1 MILGYQLCDIVT
13 LTSMIK
19 KKVFSE
25 LVEREKGNSGTVSAL
40 MIFMNLMNDHM
51 EVLRRHGINPTLN
64 KEMANR
70 YCESIIE
77 SWEARKTSRQSEN
90 MKKKLAVCTKFHS
103 TARAWY
109 GAKNVIGGNSLYHL
123 LFIYYITY
131 LNYHTSNEDY
141 NLAGGVASIDKSA
154 KNGKTPRKCLN
165 MSNCGNAMDIG
176 AFALPKSTKSDGILS
191 WTEFCMILLNPLM
204 SLGNNDEKANE
215 DKKNIEN
222 MIKGGSLKEID
233 VCMELSNNN
242 KQDGEP
248 VTKKRTEPTATIDGV
263 VRGGGNASLTVLSD
277 SSKSLEDCQKEATEK
292 MAKLFRNR
300 GTPRKKR
307 GYTKKKGK
315 ANPTDKEE
323 DGVTKK
329 QGETKSKDKE
339 ENNDKDDSKQE
350 ENKKGSRDE
359 KHRVKTRNMT
369 KHEQLKKNKTGTDP
383 MDQSTENT
391 TAIVESKAVTSKRK
405 SPMKNL
411 SPNKKKKAFNL
422 VSPDLHQKKQ
432 EHVLE
437 NAGIVCGLW
446 DFKEI
451 EKISVECKQLND
463 LCNLHE
469 EYKSL
474 SMGDFVLHK
483 DKYLVFKILNKVDV
497 IIINALLKETIF
509 DSPTLRGLNPTKN
522 EEIMKTFQ
530 LSQKYMSSRVYLF
543 NQLVLQKEDIKLMM
557 TEVNGS
563 NGYILMEWIGN
574 DDNNKNETNV
584 DESAMD
590 IDKGDDERHV
600 ATLNDAFMDLA
611 DLVNNEVQDTNEDS
625 SDGEVEDNGKDDDE
639 EYKQDDE

>member
-25 LVEREKGNSGTVSAL
+25 LAEREKGNSGTVSAF

-77 SWEARKTSRQSEN
+77 NWEARKTSRQSEN

-154 KNGKTPRKCLN
+154 KNGKTPRKCLT
-165 MSNCGNAMDIG
+165 MSNCGNAMVIG

-222 MIKGGSLKEID
+222 MIKDGSLKEID

-242 KQDGEP
+242 KQDDEP
-248 VTKKRTEPTATIDGV
+248 VTKKQTEPTATIGGV
-263 VRGGGNASLTVLSD
+263 VRGGDNGSFTVLSD

-307 GYTKKKGK
+307 GNTKKQDK
-315 ANPTDKEE
+315 AEPTDKEE
-323 DGVTKK
+323 DSDTKK
-329 QGETKSKDKE
+329 QDKTKSTGSNNVNENSKQQENEKE
-339 ENNDKDDSKQE
+339 EMKRLQ
-350 ENKKGSRDE
+350 
-359 KHRVKTRNMT
+359 VKTRQMT
-369 KHEQLKKNKTGTDP
+369 KEDELKKNKNDTDP
-383 MDQSTENT
+383 TNPSTENVT
-391 TAIVESKAVTSKRK
+391 TIVEPKAVSSKRK
-405 SPMKNL
+405 LPMKNM
-411 SPNKKKKAFNL
+411 SPNKKKKAFNF

-437 NAGIVCGLW
+437 NAGILVGLW
-446 DFKEI
+446 DLKDTND
-451 EKISVECKQLND
+451 ISVECKQLND

-469 EYKSL
+469 EYESISL
-474 SMGDFVLHK
+474 GDVVLHK
-483 DKYLVFKILNKVDV
+483 DKYLVYKILNKVDV
-497 IIINALLKETIF
+497 VIINALLKETIF
-509 DSPTLRGLNPTKN
+509 DTPTSRGLNPTKK

-530 LSQKYMSSRVYLF
+530 LSHKFISSRVHLF
-543 NQLVLQKEDIKLMM
+543 NQLVFQQEDIKLMM

-563 NGYILMEWIGN
+563 NGYILMESIG
-574 DDNNKNETNV
+574 DDDMNKNENNL

-590 IDKGDDERHV
+590 IEKGDDDKYV
-600 ATLNDAFMDLA
+600 ATLNDAFMDYA
-611 DLVNNEVQDTNEDS
+611 DLTNNEVKDTNEDS
-625 SDGEVEDNGKDDDE
+625 SDGEPEDYGKDEDEDYKEDE
-639 EYKQDDE
+639 E

>member
-1 MILGYQLCDIVT
+1 MIPGYQLCDIVT

-25 LVEREKGNSGTVSAL
+25 LAEREKGNSGTVSAF

-77 SWEARKTSRQSEN
+77 SWEATKTSRQSEN

-109 GAKNVIGGNSLYHL
+109 GVKNVIGGNSLYHL

-141 NLAGGVASIDKSA
+141 NLAGGAASIDKSA
-154 KNGKTPRKCLN
+154 KSGKTPRKCLN
-165 MSNCGNAMDIG
+165 MSNCGNAMTIG
-176 AFALPKSTKSDGILS
+176 AFALPKSSKSDGILS

-222 MIKGGSLKEID
+222 MIKDGSLKEID

-242 KQDGEP
+242 KQDDEP
-248 VTKKRTEPTATIDGV
+248 VTKKQTEPTATTIGAV
-263 VRGGGNASLTVLSD
+263 VMGGDNGGLTVQSD

-307 GYTKKKGK
+307 GNTKKQDK
-315 ANPTDKEE
+315 AEPTDKEQ
-323 DGVTKK
+323 DSDTKK
-329 QGETKSKDKE
+329 QEKTKSTGSNNVNNNSKQQENEKE
-339 ENNDKDDSKQE
+339 EMKRLQ
-350 ENKKGSRDE
+350 
-359 KHRVKTRNMT
+359 VKTRQMT
-369 KHEQLKKNKTGTDP
+369 KEDELKKNKNGTDP
-383 MDQSTENT
+383 TNPSTENVT
-391 TAIVESKAVTSKRK
+391 TIVEPKAVSSKRK
-405 SPMKNL
+405 LPMKIM
-411 SPNKKKKAFNL
+411 SPNKKKKAFNF

-437 NAGIVCGLW
+437 NAGILVGLW
-446 DFKEI
+446 DLKDTND
-451 EKISVECKQLND
+451 ISVECKQLNE

-469 EYKSL
+469 EYESL
-474 SMGDFVLHK
+474 SLGDFVLHK
-483 DKYLVFKILNKVDV
+483 DKYLVYKIQNKVDV
-497 IIINALLKETIF
+497 VIINALLKETIF
-509 DSPTLRGLNPTKN
+509 DTPTSRGLNPTKK

-530 LSQKYMSSRVYLF
+530 LSHKFISSRVHLF
-543 NQLVLQKEDIKLMM
+543 NQLVFQQEDIKLMV

-563 NGYILMEWIGN
+563 NGYILMESIG
-574 DDNNKNETNV
+574 DDDINKNENNL

-590 IDKGDDERHV
+590 IEKGDDDKYV
-600 ATLNDAFMDLA
+600 ATLNDAFKDYA
-611 DLVNNEVQDTNEDS
+611 DLTNNEVKDTNEDS
-625 SDGEVEDNGKDDDE
+625 SDGEPEDYGKDEDEDYKEDE
-639 EYKQDDE
+639 E

>member
-25 LVEREKGNSGTVSAL
+25 LAEREKGNSGTVSAF

-77 SWEARKTSRQSEN
+77 NWEARKTSRQSEN

-141 NLAGGVASIDKSA
+141 NLAGGAASIDKSA
-154 KNGKTPRKCLN
+154 KSGKTPRKCLN
-165 MSNCGNAMDIG
+165 MSNCGNAMTIG
-176 AFALPKSTKSDGILS
+176 AFALPKSSKSDGILS
-191 WTEFCMILLNPLM
+191 WTEFCMFLLNPLM

-222 MIKGGSLKEID
+222 MIKDGSLKEID

-242 KQDGEP
+242 KQDDEP
-248 VTKKRTEPTATIDGV
+248 VTKKQTEPTATIGGV
-263 VRGGGNASLTVLSD
+263 VRGGDNGSFTVLSD

-292 MAKLFRNR
+292 MAELFRNR

-307 GYTKKKGK
+307 GNTKKQDK
-315 ANPTDKEE
+315 AEPTDKEE
-323 DGVTKK
+323 DSDTKK
-329 QGETKSKDKE
+329 QDKTKSTGSNNVNENSKQQENEKE
-339 ENNDKDDSKQE
+339 EMKRLQ
-350 ENKKGSRDE
+350 
-359 KHRVKTRNMT
+359 VKTRQMT
-369 KHEQLKKNKTGTDP
+369 KEDELKKNKNDTDP
-383 MDQSTENT
+383 TNPSTENVT
-391 TAIVESKAVTSKRK
+391 TIVEPKAVSSKRK
-405 SPMKNL
+405 LPMKNM
-411 SPNKKKKAFNL
+411 SPNKKKKAFNF

-437 NAGIVCGLW
+437 NAGILVGLW
-446 DFKEI
+446 DLKDTND
-451 EKISVECKQLND
+451 ISVECKQLND

-469 EYKSL
+469 EYESISL
-474 SMGDFVLHK
+474 GDVVLHK
-483 DKYLVFKILNKVDV
+483 DKYLVYKILNKVDV
-497 IIINALLKETIF
+497 VIINALLKETIF
-509 DSPTLRGLNPTKN
+509 DTPTSRGLNPTKK

-530 LSQKYMSSRVYLF
+530 LSHKFISSRVHLF
-543 NQLVLQKEDIKLMM
+543 NQLVFQQEDIKLMM

-563 NGYILMEWIGN
+563 NGYILMESIG
-574 DDNNKNETNV
+574 DDDMNKNENNL

-590 IDKGDDERHV
+590 IEKGDDDKYV
-600 ATLNDAFMDLA
+600 ATLNDAFMDYA
-611 DLVNNEVQDTNEDS
+611 DLTNNEVKDTNEDS
-625 SDGEVEDNGKDDDE
+625 SDGEPEDYGKDEDEDYKEDE
-639 EYKQDDE
+639 E

>member
-25 LVEREKGNSGTVSAL
+25 LAEREKGNSGTVSAF

-64 KEMANR
+64 KEMAHK

-77 SWEARKTSRQSEN
+77 SWEARKTSRQSEK
-90 MKKKLAVCTKFHS
+90 MKKKLAVCTRFHS

-141 NLAGGVASIDKSA
+141 NLAGGAASIDKSA
-154 KNGKTPRKCLN
+154 KSGKTPRKCLN
-165 MSNCGNAMDIG
+165 MSNCGNAMTIG
-176 AFALPKSTKSDGILS
+176 AFALPKSSKSDGILS
-191 WTEFCMILLNPLM
+191 WTEYCMILLNPLM
-204 SLGNNDEKANE
+204 SLGNNDGKANE

-222 MIKGGSLKEID
+222 MIKDGSLKEID

-242 KQDGEP
+242 KQDDEP
-248 VTKKRTEPTATIDGV
+248 ITKKQTEPTATTVGG
-263 VRGGGNASLTVLSD
+263 VRGGDNGSFTVLSD

-307 GYTKKKGK
+307 GNTKKQDK
-315 ANPTDKEE
+315 AEPTDKEE
-323 DGVTKK
+323 DSVTKK
-329 QGETKSKDKE
+329 QDKTKSTGSNNVNNNSKQQENEKE
-339 ENNDKDDSKQE
+339 EMKRLQ
-350 ENKKGSRDE
+350 
-359 KHRVKTRNMT
+359 VKTRQMT
-369 KHEQLKKNKTGTDP
+369 KEDELKKNKNDTDP
-383 MDQSTENT
+383 TNPSTENVT
-391 TAIVESKAVTSKRK
+391 PTVEPKAVSSKRK
-405 SPMKNL
+405 LPMKIM
-411 SPNKKKKAFNL
+411 SPNKKKKAFNF

-437 NAGIVCGLW
+437 NAGILVGLW
-446 DFKEI
+446 DLKDTND
-451 EKISVECKQLND
+451 ISVECKQLNE
-463 LCNLHE
+463 LCNLHQ
-469 EYKSL
+469 EYASL
-474 SMGDFVLHK
+474 SLGDFVLHK
-483 DKYLVFKILNKVDV
+483 DKYLVYKIQNKVDV
-497 IIINALLKETIF
+497 VIINALLKETIF
-509 DSPTLRGLNPTKN
+509 DTPTSRGLNPTKK

-530 LSQKYMSSRVYLF
+530 LSHKFISSRVHLF
-543 NQLVLQKEDIKLMM
+543 NQLVFQQEDIKLMM

-563 NGYILMEWIGN
+563 NGYILMESIG
-574 DDNNKNETNV
+574 DDDINKNENNL

-590 IDKGDDERHV
+590 IEKGDDQKYV
-600 ATLNDAFMDLA
+600 ATLNDAFMDYA
-611 DLVNNEVQDTNEDS
+611 DLTNNEVKDTNEDS
-625 SDGEVEDNGKDDDE
+625 SDGEPEEYGKDEDEDYKEDE
-639 EYKQDDE
+639 E

>member
-25 LVEREKGNSGTVSAL
+25 LAEREKGNSGTVSAF

-77 SWEARKTSRQSEN
+77 NWEARKTSRQSEN

-141 NLAGGVASIDKSA
+141 NLAGGAASIDKSA
-154 KNGKTPRKCLN
+154 KSGKTPRKCLN
-165 MSNCGNAMDIG
+165 MSNCGNAMTIG
-176 AFALPKSTKSDGILS
+176 AFALPKSSKSDGILS
-191 WTEFCMILLNPLM
+191 WTEFCMFLLNPLM

-222 MIKGGSLKEID
+222 MIKDGSLKEID

-242 KQDGEP
+242 KQDDEP
-248 VTKKRTEPTATIDGV
+248 VTKKQTEPTATIGGV
-263 VRGGGNASLTVLSD
+263 VRGGDNGSFTVLSD

-307 GYTKKKGK
+307 GNTKKQDK
-315 ANPTDKEE
+315 AEPTDKEE
-323 DGVTKK
+323 DSDTKK
-329 QGETKSKDKE
+329 QDKTKSTGSNNVNENSKQQENEKE
-339 ENNDKDDSKQE
+339 EMKRLQ
-350 ENKKGSRDE
+350 
-359 KHRVKTRNMT
+359 VKTRQMT
-369 KHEQLKKNKTGTDP
+369 KEDELKKNKNDTDP
-383 MDQSTENT
+383 TNPSTENVT
-391 TAIVESKAVTSKRK
+391 TIVEPKAVSSKRK
-405 SPMKNL
+405 LPMKNM
-411 SPNKKKKAFNL
+411 SPNKKKKAFNF

-437 NAGIVCGLW
+437 NAGILVGLW
-446 DFKEI
+446 DLKDTND
-451 EKISVECKQLND
+451 ISVECKQLND

-469 EYKSL
+469 EYESISL
-474 SMGDFVLHK
+474 GDVVLHK
-483 DKYLVFKILNKVDV
+483 DKYLVYKILNKVDV
-497 IIINALLKETIF
+497 VIINALLKETIF
-509 DSPTLRGLNPTKN
+509 DTPTSRGLNPTKK

-530 LSQKYMSSRVYLF
+530 LSHKFISSRVHLF
-543 NQLVLQKEDIKLMM
+543 NQLVFQQEDIKLMM

-563 NGYILMEWIGN
+563 NGYILMESIGN
-574 DDNNKNETNV
+574 DDNNKNENNV

-590 IDKGDDERHV
+590 IEKGDDEKHV
-600 ATLNDAFMDLA
+600 ATLNDAIMDLA
-611 DLVNNEVQDTNEDS
+611 DLIDNRVQDTNEDS
-625 SDGEVEDNGKDDDE
+625 SDGELEDYGKDDDE
-639 EYKQDDE
+639 DYKDDEE

>member
-13 LTSMIK
+13 LTNMIK
-19 KKVFSE
+19 KKVFGE
-25 LVEREKGNSGTVSAL
+25 LAEKEKGKSGTVSAF
-40 MIFMNLMNDHM
+40 MIFMNLMNEHM

-77 SWEARKTSRQSEN
+77 NWEARKTSRQSEN

-141 NLAGGVASIDKSA
+141 NLAGGAASIDKSA
-154 KNGKTPRKCLN
+154 KSGKTPRKCLN
-165 MSNCGNAMDIG
+165 MSNCGNAMTIG
-176 AFALPKSTKSDGILS
+176 AFALPKSSKSDGILS
-191 WTEFCMILLNPLM
+191 WTEFCMFLLNPLM

-222 MIKGGSLKEID
+222 MIKDGSLKEID

-242 KQDGEP
+242 KQDDEP
-248 VTKKRTEPTATIDGV
+248 VTKKQTEPTATIGGV
-263 VRGGGNASLTVLSD
+263 VRGGDNGSFTVLSD

-307 GYTKKKGK
+307 GNTKKQDK
-315 ANPTDKEE
+315 AEPTDKEE
-323 DGVTKK
+323 DSDTKK
-329 QGETKSKDKE
+329 QDKTKSTGSNNVNENSKQQENEKE
-339 ENNDKDDSKQE
+339 EMKRLQ
-350 ENKKGSRDE
+350 
-359 KHRVKTRNMT
+359 VKTRQMT
-369 KHEQLKKNKTGTDP
+369 KEDELKKNKNDTDP
-383 MDQSTENT
+383 TNPSTENVT
-391 TAIVESKAVTSKRK
+391 TIVEPKAVSSKRK
-405 SPMKNL
+405 LPMKNM
-411 SPNKKKKAFNL
+411 SPNKKKKAFNF

-437 NAGIVCGLW
+437 NAGILVGLW
-446 DFKEI
+446 DLKDTND
-451 EKISVECKQLND
+451 ISVECKQLND

-469 EYKSL
+469 EYESISL
-474 SMGDFVLHK
+474 GDVVLHK
-483 DKYLVFKILNKVDV
+483 DKYLVYKILNKVDV
-497 IIINALLKETIF
+497 VIINALLKETIF
-509 DSPTLRGLNPTKN
+509 DTPTSRGLNPTKK

-530 LSQKYMSSRVYLF
+530 LSHKFISSRVHLF
-543 NQLVLQKEDIKLMM
+543 NQLVFQQEDIKLMM

-563 NGYILMEWIGN
+563 NGYILMESIG
-574 DDNNKNETNV
+574 DDDMNKNENNL

-590 IDKGDDERHV
+590 IEKGDDDKYV
-600 ATLNDAFMDLA
+600 ATLNDAFMDYA
-611 DLVNNEVQDTNEDS
+611 DLTNNEVKDTNEDS
-625 SDGEVEDNGKDDDE
+625 SDGEPEDYGKDEDEDYKEDE
-639 EYKQDDE
+639 E

>member
-25 LVEREKGNSGTVSAL
+25 LAEREKGNSGTVSAF

-77 SWEARKTSRQSEN
+77 NWEARKTSRQSEN

-141 NLAGGVASIDKSA
+141 NLAGGAASIDKSA
-154 KNGKTPRKCLN
+154 KSGKTPRKCLN
-165 MSNCGNAMDIG
+165 MSNCGNAMTIG
-176 AFALPKSTKSDGILS
+176 AFALPKSSKSDGILS

-222 MIKGGSLKEID
+222 MIKDGSLKEID

-242 KQDGEP
+242 KQDDEP
-248 VTKKRTEPTATIDGV
+248 VTKKQTEPTATIGGV
-263 VRGGGNASLTVLSD
+263 VRGGDNGSFTVLSD

-292 MAKLFRNR
+292 MAELFRNR

-307 GYTKKKGK
+307 GNTKKQDK
-315 ANPTDKEE
+315 AEPTDKEE
-323 DGVTKK
+323 DSDTKK
-329 QGETKSKDKE
+329 QDKTKSTGSNNVNENSKQQENEKE
-339 ENNDKDDSKQE
+339 EMKRLQ
-350 ENKKGSRDE
+350 
-359 KHRVKTRNMT
+359 VKTRQMT
-369 KHEQLKKNKTGTDP
+369 KEDELKKNKNDTDP
-383 MDQSTENT
+383 TNPSTENVT
-391 TAIVESKAVTSKRK
+391 TIVEPKAVSSKRK
-405 SPMKNL
+405 LPMKNM
-411 SPNKKKKAFNL
+411 SPNKKKKAFNF

-437 NAGIVCGLW
+437 NAGILVGLW
-446 DFKEI
+446 DLKDTND
-451 EKISVECKQLND
+451 ISVECKQLND

-469 EYKSL
+469 EYESISL
-474 SMGDFVLHK
+474 GDVVLHK
-483 DKYLVFKILNKVDV
+483 DKYLVYKILNKVDV
-497 IIINALLKETIF
+497 VIINALLKETIF
-509 DSPTLRGLNPTKN
+509 DTPTSRGLNPTKK

-530 LSQKYMSSRVYLF
+530 LSHKFISSRVHLF
-543 NQLVLQKEDIKLMM
+543 NQLVFQQEDIKLMM

-563 NGYILMEWIGN
+563 NGYILMESIG
-574 DDNNKNETNV
+574 DDDMNKNENNL

-590 IDKGDDERHV
+590 IEKGDDDKYV
-600 ATLNDAFMDLA
+600 ATLNDAFMDYA
-611 DLVNNEVQDTNEDS
+611 DLTNNEVKDTNEDS
-625 SDGEVEDNGKDDDE
+625 SDGEPEDYGKDEDEDYKEDE
-639 EYKQDDE
+639 E

>member
-25 LVEREKGNSGTVSAL
+25 LAEREKGNSGTVSAF

-77 SWEARKTSRQSEN
+77 NWEARKTSRQSEN

-141 NLAGGVASIDKSA
+141 NLAGGAASIDKSA
-154 KNGKTPRKCLN
+154 KSGKTPRKCLN
-165 MSNCGNAMDIG
+165 MSNCGNAMTIG
-176 AFALPKSTKSDGILS
+176 AFALPKSSKSDGILS
-191 WTEFCMILLNPLM
+191 WTEFCMFLLNPLM

-222 MIKGGSLKEID
+222 MIKDGSLKEID

-242 KQDGEP
+242 KQDDEP
-248 VTKKRTEPTATIDGV
+248 VTKKQTEPTATIGGV
-263 VRGGGNASLTVLSD
+263 VRGGDNGSFTVLSD

-307 GYTKKKGK
+307 GNTKKQDK
-315 ANPTDKEE
+315 AEPTDKEE
-323 DGVTKK
+323 DSDTKK
-329 QGETKSKDKE
+329 QDKTKSTGSNNVNENSKQQENEKE
-339 ENNDKDDSKQE
+339 EMKRLQ
-350 ENKKGSRDE
+350 
-359 KHRVKTRNMT
+359 VKTRQMT
-369 KHEQLKKNKTGTDP
+369 KEDELKKNKNDTDP
-383 MDQSTENT
+383 TNPSTENVT
-391 TAIVESKAVTSKRK
+391 TIVEPKAVSSKRK
-405 SPMKNL
+405 LPMKNM
-411 SPNKKKKAFNL
+411 SPNKKKKAFNF

-437 NAGIVCGLW
+437 NAGILVGLW
-446 DFKEI
+446 DLKDTND
-451 EKISVECKQLND
+451 ISVECKQLND

-469 EYKSL
+469 EYESISL
-474 SMGDFVLHK
+474 GDVVLHK
-483 DKYLVFKILNKVDV
+483 DKYLVYKILNKVDV
-497 IIINALLKETIF
+497 VIINALLKETIF
-509 DSPTLRGLNPTKN
+509 DTPTSRGLNPTKK

-530 LSQKYMSSRVYLF
+530 LSHKFISSRVHLF
-543 NQLVLQKEDIKLMM
+543 NQLVFQQEDIKLMM

-563 NGYILMEWIGN
+563 NGYILMESIG
-574 DDNNKNETNV
+574 DDDMNKNENNL

-590 IDKGDDERHV
+590 IEKGDDDKYV
-600 ATLNDAFMDLA
+600 ATLNDAFMDYA
-611 DLVNNEVQDTNEDS
+611 DLTNNEVKDTNEDS
-625 SDGEVEDNGKDDDE
+625 SDGEPEDYGKDEDEDYKEDE
-639 EYKQDDE
+639 E

>member
-25 LVEREKGNSGTVSAL
+25 LAEREKGNSGTVSAF

-64 KEMANR
+64 KEMAHK

-141 NLAGGVASIDKSA
+141 NLAGGAASIDKSA
-154 KNGKTPRKCLN
+154 KSGKTPRKCLN
-165 MSNCGNAMDIG
+165 MSNCGNAMTIG
-176 AFALPKSTKSDGILS
+176 AFALPKSSKSDGILS

-222 MIKGGSLKEID
+222 MIKDGSLKEID

-242 KQDGEP
+242 KQDDEP
-248 VTKKRTEPTATIDGV
+248 ITKKQTEPTATTVGG
-263 VRGGGNASLTVLSD
+263 VRGGDNGSFTVLSD

-307 GYTKKKGK
+307 GNTKKQDK
-315 ANPTDKEE
+315 AEPTDKEE
-323 DGVTKK
+323 DSVTKK
-329 QGETKSKDKE
+329 QDKTKSTGSNNVNNNSKQQENEKE
-339 ENNDKDDSKQE
+339 EMKRLQ
-350 ENKKGSRDE
+350 
-359 KHRVKTRNMT
+359 VKTRQMT
-369 KHEQLKKNKTGTDP
+369 KEDELKKNKNDTDP
-383 MDQSTENT
+383 TNPSTENVT
-391 TAIVESKAVTSKRK
+391 PTVEPKAVSSKRK
-405 SPMKNL
+405 LPMKIM
-411 SPNKKKKAFNL
+411 SPNKKKKAFNF

-437 NAGIVCGLW
+437 NAGILVGLW
-446 DFKEI
+446 DLKDTND
-451 EKISVECKQLND
+451 ISVECKQLNE
-463 LCNLHE
+463 LCNLHQ
-469 EYKSL
+469 EYASL
-474 SMGDFVLHK
+474 SLGDFVLHK
-483 DKYLVFKILNKVDV
+483 DKYLVYKIQNKVDV
-497 IIINALLKETIF
+497 VIINALLKETIF
-509 DSPTLRGLNPTKN
+509 DTPTSRGLNPTKK

-530 LSQKYMSSRVYLF
+530 LSHKFISSRVHLF
-543 NQLVLQKEDIKLMM
+543 NQLVFQQEDIKLMV

-563 NGYILMEWIGN
+563 NGYILLESIG
-574 DDNNKNETNV
+574 DDDINKNENNL

-590 IDKGDDERHV
+590 IEKGDDQKYV
-600 ATLNDAFMDLA
+600 ATLNDAFMDYA
-611 DLVNNEVQDTNEDS
+611 DLTNNEVKDTNEDS
-625 SDGEVEDNGKDDDE
+625 SDGEPEEYGKDEDEDYKEDE
-639 EYKQDDE
+639 E